1 MNKNFFLIL
10 ITLFLSIYSKKI
22 VFPFT
27 TKKYAFDS
35 SNEYK
40 YILNNEIFTT
50 IEVGEPSQK
59 VELFLTMQTPF
70 FIIKKNSTFKNY
82 FNNETSST
90 YKYYDNS
97 SIYYFNDE
105 ILKRGIQSSE
115 KIFLKNSFDSAPTPI
130 PDLDFIYSTIYE
142 KDSEEHMGILG
153 LQFLSTSFV
162 YSKEINMMVTLK
174 KKGLTSNYVWNL
186 NYTSDNSGFLVI
198 GDYPHNYDEN
208 HYDKENLRQINVHRE
223 GAQKLIWNLY
233 FNEIK
238 YGETDLSGHRT
249 GKFAPQYGVI
259 IGSNIFDRAIT
270 KEFFQKF
277 IDNGKCARKIYED
290 FDYFVCD
297 ENIDLSDFKNLEFTE
312 KDISSKKFVL
322 TKDDLFLKKN
332 GKLFFL
338 VAFGHSWE
346 YNYCWN
352 LGKPFMKKYNFF
364 FDEDGLQIL
373 FYEKEEKKQ
382 DLIGSKNFVY
392 LIWIG
397 IGVLVVIIGVLIF
410 ILTKLIKE
418 RKKKMFELEDDFDY
432 NSGENNNNDGQKNN
446 NGENNNEKIFKFEGD
461 ENENKFGI

>member
-1 MNKNFFLIL
+1 
-10 ITLFLSIYSKKI
+10 
-22 VFPFT
+22 V
-27 TKKYAFDS
+27 
-35 SNEYK
+35 
-40 YILNNEIFTT
+40 
-50 IEVGEPSQK
+50 
-59 VELFLTMQTPF
+59 
-70 FIIKKNSTFKNY
+70 
-82 FNNETSST
+82 
-90 YKYYDNS
+90 
-97 SIYYFNDE
+97 
-105 ILKRGIQSSE
+105 
-115 KIFLKNSFDSAPTPI
+115 APTPI
-130 PDLDFIYSTIYE
+130 PDLDFIYSTICE

-208 HYDKENLRQINVHRE
+208 NYDKENLRQINVHRE

-277 IDNGKCARKIYED
+277 IDNGKCARKAYED

-297 ENIDLSDFKNLEFTE
+297 ENIDLTDFKNLEFTE

-332 GKLFFL
+332 GKLYFL

-410 ILTKLIKE
+410 VLTKLIKE

-432 NSGENNNNDGQKNN
+432 NSGENNNNEGQNN
-446 NGENNNEKIFKFEGD
+446 NDSKNNNEKIFKLEGD

>member
-1 MNKNFFLIL
+1 M
-10 ITLFLSIYSKKI
+10 
-22 VFPFT
+22 
-27 TKKYAFDS
+27 
-35 SNEYK
+35 
-40 YILNNEIFTT
+40 
-50 IEVGEPSQK
+50 
-59 VELFLTMQTPF
+59 
-70 FIIKKNSTFKNY
+70 
-82 FNNETSST
+82 
-90 YKYYDNS
+90 
-97 SIYYFNDE
+97 
-105 ILKRGIQSSE
+105 
-115 KIFLKNSFDSAPTPI
+115 
-130 PDLDFIYSTIYE
+130 
-142 KDSEEHMGILG
+142 
-153 LQFLSTSFV
+153 
-162 YSKEINMMVTLK
+162 K

-277 IDNGKCARKIYED
+277 IDNGKCARKTYED

-297 ENIDLSDFKNLEFTE
+297 ENIDLTDFKNLEFTE

-410 ILTKLIKE
+410 VFTKLIKE
-418 RKKKMFELEDDFDY
+418 RKKKMYELEDDFDY

>member
-1 MNKNFFLIL
+1 
-10 ITLFLSIYSKKI
+10 
-22 VFPFT
+22 
-27 TKKYAFDS
+27 
-35 SNEYK
+35 
-40 YILNNEIFTT
+40 
-50 IEVGEPSQK
+50 
-59 VELFLTMQTPF
+59 MQTPF

-115 KIFLKNSFDSAPTPI
+115 KIFLKNSFDAAPTPI

-186 NYTSDNSGFLVI
+186 NYTSDNSGVLVI

-208 HYDKENLRQINVHRE
+208 NYDKENLRQINVHRE

-277 IDNGKCARKIYED
+277 IDNGKCARKAYED

-297 ENIDLSDFKNLEFTE
+297 ENIDLTDFKNLEFTE

-332 GKLFFL
+332 GKLYFL

-410 ILTKLIKE
+410 VLTKLIKE

-432 NSGENNNNDGQKNN
+432 NSGENNNNEGQNN
-446 NGENNNEKIFKFEGD
+446 NDSKNNNEKIFKFEGD